1 MESISP
7 NKHDQPEAEFDKD
20 RQDEF
25 LLDAIGDIKVDQ
37 CEHTPDLWQ
46 KIDHIDD
53 GDQIVNVYKCKCGK
67 TVEEIFA
74 LSDTRVSE

>member
-7 NKHDQPEAEFDKD
+7 NTRNKPKTEFDKD

-25 LLDAIGDIKVDQ
+25 LSDAIGDIKADQ
-37 CEHTPDLWQ
+37 CEHTPDLWHQ
-46 KIDHIDD
+46 IDHIDD
-53 GDQIVNVYKCKCGK
+53 GDQIINVYKCKCGK

-74 LSDTRVSE
+74 LSGTRVSE